1 YAHNV
6 LPSTYGWQSVS
17 YSDVWAG
24 AGDLGFFDI
33 EICQGAIIDE
43 TNRPAGTAIR
53 TYIAA
58 RYNEGI
64 DGTFLYYLDSEG
76 NWDTPLTAEG
86 GIPLSLRTKYP
97 MTTADVNGVTYI
109 YFQGAFGPYVLDTIT
124 GTLHMRVLEGL
135 EIADIKG
142 ILATNGYL
150 LAWSG
155 ISIAWSSTIDVEDFV
170 PSDITDA
177 GGGSIQ
183 EIKGNIV
190 HCRLTDLGFIIFSDI
205 NSVIALYTSNSK
217 FPFEFR
223 ELPAAG
229 GLTRQ
234 SLVARE
240 DIEGKVYAYST
251 AGLQSL
257 NQVVVENVLP
267 DVSDFLGAR
276 RFEDFD
282 ENTNTFIM

>member
-1 YAHNV
+1 RMTTREMHFPLLSNQQGPTVIDGRGDLTFIKGASSEQRDLPSALGFPGIYYAHNV

-58 RYNEGI
+58 RYNETI
-64 DGTFLYYLDSEG
+64 DGTILYYLDSEG
-76 NWDTPLTAEG
+76 NWVTPLTAEG
-86 GIPLSLRTKYP
+86 GIPLSLPTKVP

-190 HCRLTDLGFIIFSDI
+190 HCRLTD
-205 NSVIALYTSNSK
+205 
-217 FPFEFR
+217 
-223 ELPAAG
+223 
-229 GLTRQ
+229 
-234 SLVARE
+234 
-240 DIEGKVYAYST
+240 
-251 AGLQSL
+251 
-257 NQVVVENVLP
+257 
-267 DVSDFLGAR
+267 
-276 RFEDFD
+276 
-282 ENTNTFIM
+282 